1 MSAFI
6 LFWHTAAMAT
16 FQPKS
21 NLRVFRSEN
30 CFYKVD
36 GEGREKAEKWSPRE
50 KRAALAAEILY
61 FLLSRRLQINGGLLD
76 LLRRNICFSFRM
88 RTPRAGTN
96 TLQKRKNKT
105 GPVRE
110 QTFTIYW
117 GYFFNSI
124 TLLLWQHPGEFIG
137 PVIELLR

>member
-16 FQPKS
+16 FEPKS

-61 FLLSRRLQINGGLLD
+61 FFTLSALANRWWA
-76 LLRRNICFSFRM
+76 
-88 RTPRAGTN
+88 AGFAAT
-96 TLQKRKNKT
+96 
-105 GPVRE
+105 
-110 QTFTIYW
+110 
-117 GYFFNSI
+117 
-124 TLLLWQHPGEFIG
+124 QHLF
-137 PVIELLR
+137 